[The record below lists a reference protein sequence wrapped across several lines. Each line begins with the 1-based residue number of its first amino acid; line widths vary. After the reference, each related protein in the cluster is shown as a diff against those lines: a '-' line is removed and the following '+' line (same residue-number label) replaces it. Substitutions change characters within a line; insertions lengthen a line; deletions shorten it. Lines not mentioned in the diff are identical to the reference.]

1 MHNID
6 RRRFLRAGALGLGAG
21 LLEPGDQVVVDLRAE
36 LVVGEYVWRWNTTVT
51 GADGEP
57 RWRYRQSTLLGVP
70 LSAASLRRRAST
82 HVSTLGRMA
91 R

>member
-36 LVVGEYVWRWNTTVT
+36 LGTVEVT
-51 GADGEP
+51 RG
-57 RWRYRQSTLLGVP
+57 
-70 LSAASLRRRAST
+70 
-82 HVSTLGRMA
+82 
-91 R
+91 